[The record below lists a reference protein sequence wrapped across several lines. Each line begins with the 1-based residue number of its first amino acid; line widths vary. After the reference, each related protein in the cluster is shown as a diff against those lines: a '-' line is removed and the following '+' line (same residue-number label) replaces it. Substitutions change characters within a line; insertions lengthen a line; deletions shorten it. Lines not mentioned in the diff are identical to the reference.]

1 MFCLWFKK
9 QVRKV
14 REWYVLR
21 RIQLQNFGHCSH
33 QQFEGNGKDILYI
46 ATEPLPFMKNNV
58 KTNLMRHIQNT
69 VSLLNTQ
76 QNKLNMPNTYIV
88 LII

>member
-46 ATEPLPFMKNNV
+46 ATEATPVHEEQRKKLISCDTF
-58 KTNLMRHIQNT
+58 R
-69 VSLLNTQ
+69 TQ
-76 QNKLNMPNTYIV
+76 SAF
-88 LII
+88 